1 MQIIAGVAIIK
12 NKKVLLVQQTD
23 DGDQPGKWGPP
34 AGHANDNETLIETAI
49 RETKEETGLDIKIL
63 GVVQAGF
70 FEYKEKTYVFV
81 FYHAAPSGSIK
92 IKPQQEVQ
100 ASVWATLKDIK
111 VDKYPL
117 RKKFLKESLILS
129 LTQKSSPINVFVAVK
144 IEK

>member
-49 RETKEETGLDIKIL
+49 RETKEETGLDINIL
-63 GVVQAGF
+63 GVAQAGF
-70 FEYKEKTYVFV
+70 FEYKDEIYVFV

-129 LTQKSSPINVFVAVK
+129 LTQKSSPINAFVAVK